1 MAAADLGM
9 HIDVLERT
17 PGVLRALL
25 LELPSAWADGTEG
38 PGSWSPAMVVEHMAG
53 EERANWIPRARS
65 ILQPGGPRALPAIDR
80 VAPATRGDPR
90 ALAMLLDE
98 FSVLRRESLS
108 TLASWR
114 LTQEDLEREGEHPE
128 FGRVTLG
135 QLLATW
141 VAHDLSHL
149 AQIARVMAKQQ
160 REAVGPWRAYLPIMD
175 R

>member
-1 MAAADLGM
+1 MATGDLSM
-9 HIDVLERT
+9 HTAVLQRT
-17 PGVLRALL
+17 PTVLRALL
-25 LELPSAWADGTEG
+25 LDLPSEWADGTEG

-80 VAPATRGDPR
+80 AAPGTRGDPR
-90 ALAMLLDE
+90 ALARLLDE
-98 FSVLRRESLS
+98 FEVLRGESLS
-108 TLASWR
+108 TVASWALSR
-114 LTQEDLEREGEHPE
+114 EDLEREGEHPE

>member
-1 MAAADLGM
+1 MSPADLRM
-9 HIDVLERT
+9 HTAVLERT

-25 LELPSAWADGTEG
+25 LDLPSEWADGTEG

-65 ILQPGGPRALPAIDR
+65 ILERGGPLPPVDRA
-80 VAPATRGDPR
+80 APATRGDPR
-90 ALAMLLDE
+90 ALATIVDE
-98 FSVLRRESLS
+98 FAVLRRENLS
-108 TLASWR
+108 TLASWT
-114 LTQEDLEREGEHPE
+114 LTREDLEREGEHPA

>member
-1 MAAADLGM
+1 MAAADLSM
-9 HIDVLERT
+9 HTAVLERT

-25 LELPSAWADGTEG
+25 LDLPFEWADGTEG

-108 TLASWR
+108 TVASWT
-114 LTQEDLEREGEHPE
+114 LTREDLEREGEHPE

-149 AQIARVMAKQQ
+149 AQIARVMAKRQ

>member
-1 MAAADLGM
+1 MAAADLSL
-9 HIDVLERT
+9 HTAVLERT

-25 LELPSAWADGTEG
+25 LDLPPEWADGTEG
-38 PGSWSPAMVVEHMAG
+38 PGSWSPAMVVEHLVG
-53 EERANWIPRARS
+53 EERANWIPRAQS
-65 ILQPGGPRALPAIDR
+65 ILREGGSRALPPVDR
-80 VAPATRGDPR
+80 AAPGTRGDPR
-90 ALAMLLDE
+90 ALAGLLDE
-98 FSVLRRESLS
+98 FAVLRAENLATVASW
-108 TLASWR
+108 TLAD
-114 LTQEDLEREGEHPE
+114 EDLEREGEHPE

-149 AQIARVMAKQQ
+149 AQIARVMAKQH

>member
-1 MAAADLGM
+1 MMAADLSM
-9 HIDVLERT
+9 HTAVLERT

-25 LELPSAWADGTEG
+25 LDLPSAWADGTEG
-38 PGSWSPAMVVEHMAG
+38 PGSWSPAMVVEHLAG

-65 ILQPGGPRALPAIDR
+65 ILEPGGPRALPAIDR

-90 ALAMLLDE
+90 ALAMLLEE
-98 FSVLRRESLS
+98 FFVLRRENLS
-108 TLASWR
+108 AVASWR
-114 LTQEDLEREGEHPE
+114 LTQDDLEREGEHPE